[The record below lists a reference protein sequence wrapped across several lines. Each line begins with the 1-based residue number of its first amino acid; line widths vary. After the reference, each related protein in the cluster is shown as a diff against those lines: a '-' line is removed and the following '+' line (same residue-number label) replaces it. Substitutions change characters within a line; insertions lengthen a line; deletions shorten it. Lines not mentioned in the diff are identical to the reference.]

1 MNKITYTILT
11 KDGDDFKAFGFGGFD
26 LTEGK
31 TLAQS
36 LVEGA
41 SKEKARKLGFYA
53 ACVALVDLAKRAGY
67 AISSKIARAL
77 SDDKLANAVS
87 AYEVAA
93 DYYATEKRTLARL
106 AKTSERLHA
115 VRGFGGRVEEI
126 DARLTAHAEAIRTQQ
141 SVVASAKANADKA
154 RAEMLKEEER
164 VWSAL
169 RSDNDKKDNT
179 DNTEADNTGNTEA
192 DNTGNK

>member
-11 KDGDDFKAFGFGGFD
+11 KDGDDFKTFGFGGYD

-36 LVEGA
+36 LVDGA

-67 AISSKIARAL
+67 TISSKISRAL
-77 SDDKLANAVS
+77 SDEKLANAVS

-106 AKTSERLHA
+106 AKTSERLHTI
-115 VRGFGGRVEEI
+115 RGFGGRVEEI
-126 DARLTAHAEAIRTQQ
+126 DARLTAHAEAIREQQ
-141 SVVASAKANADKA
+141 WKVTAAKTELNSAREA
-154 RAEMLKEEER
+154 LLTEEER
-164 VWSAL
+164 VWDEL
-169 RSDNDKKDNT
+169 RSDSDNNNNNNDKTK
-179 DNTEADNTGNTEA
+179 
-192 DNTGNK
+192 

>member
-11 KDGDDFKAFGFGGFD
+11 KDGDDFKTFGFGGYD

-36 LVEGA
+36 LVDGA
-41 SKEKARKLGFYA
+41 SKEKARRLGFYA
-53 ACVALVDLAKRAGY
+53 ACIALVDLAKRAGY

-77 SDDKLANAVS
+77 SDDKLASAVS

-93 DYYATEKRTLARL
+93 DKYATEKRTLARL
-106 AKTSERLHA
+106 AKTSERLNA
-115 VRGFGGRVEEI
+115 VRGFGGRIEEI

-141 SVVASAKANADKA
+141 NVVANAKALADLA
-154 RAEMLKEEER
+154 RAEMLREEKR
-164 VWSAL
+164 VWLEL
-169 RSDNDKKDNT
+169 RSDNDKKEADNGNT
-179 DNTEADNTGNTEA
+179 DN
-192 DNTGNK
+192 GNK

>member
-11 KDGDDFKAFGFGGFD
+11 KDGDDFKTFGFGGYD

-36 LVEGA
+36 LVDGA
-41 SKEKARKLGFYA
+41 SKEKARKLGFFA

-67 AISSKIARAL
+67 AISSKISRAL
-77 SDDKLANAVS
+77 SDEALSEAVNT
-87 AYEVAA
+87 YEVAVER
-93 DYYATEKRTLARL
+93 YNTEKRTLARL
-106 AKTSERLHA
+106 AKTSERLHT

-141 SVVASAKANADKA
+141 SVVANAKAEADKG
-154 RAEMLKEEER
+154 RAAMLKEEER
-164 VWSAL
+164 VWNAL
-169 RSDNDKKDNT
+169 RSDNEKKDNK
-179 DNTEADNTGNTEA
+179 NNEQGTEKNS
-192 DNTGNK
+192 

>member
-11 KDGDDFKAFGFGGFD
+11 KDGDDFKTFGFGGYD

-36 LVEGA
+36 LVDVA

-67 AISSKIARAL
+67 AISSKISRAL
-77 SDDKLANAVS
+77 SDDKLATAVS

-93 DYYATEKRTLARL
+93 DSYATEKRTLARL

-126 DARLTAHAEAIRTQQ
+126 DARLTAHTAAIRTQQ
-141 SVVASAKANADKA
+141 SAVANAKANADKA

-164 VWSAL
+164 VWSEL
-169 RSDNDKKDNT
+169 RSDKDTKNDTKNDTK
-179 DNTEADNTGNTEA
+179 
-192 DNTGNK
+192 

>member
-11 KDGDDFKAFGFGGFD
+11 KDGDDFKTFGFGGYN

-36 LVEGA
+36 LVDGA

-53 ACVALVDLAKRAGY
+53 ACIALVDLAKRAGY
-67 AISSKIARAL
+67 ATSSKIARAL
-77 SDDKLANAVS
+77 SDETLANAVS

-93 DYYATEKRTLARL
+93 DNYATEKRTLARL
-106 AKTSERLHA
+106 AKTSERLHT

-126 DARLTAHAEAIRTQQ
+126 DARLTAHAEAVRTQQ
-141 SVVASAKANADKA
+141 DVVASAKANADKA

-164 VWSAL
+164 VWNAL
-169 RSDNDKKDNT
+169 RSDNEKKNNNEQTT
-179 DNTEADNTGNTEA
+179 DENASKNA
-192 DNTGNK
+192 

>member
-11 KDGDDFKAFGFGGFD
+11 KDGDDFKTFGFGGYD

-36 LVEGA
+36 LVDSA

-67 AISSKIARAL
+67 TISSKISRAL
-77 SDDKLANAVS
+77 SDDKLATAVS

-115 VRGFGGRVEEI
+115 VRGFGGHVEEI

-141 SVVASAKANADKA
+141 GVVASAKADADKA

-164 VWSAL
+164 VWTMI
-169 RSDNDKKDNT
+169 RSDSEKKNNNEQAT
-179 DNTEADNTGNTEA
+179 DEHTTENA
-192 DNTGNK
+192 

>member
-11 KDGDDFKAFGFGGFD
+11 KDGDNFKTFGFGGYD

-36 LVEGA
+36 LVDCA

-67 AISSKIARAL
+67 TISSKISRAL

-106 AKTSERLHA
+106 AKTSERLHT

-141 SVVASAKANADKA
+141 GAVASAKASADKA
-154 RAEMLKEEER
+154 RAEMLEEEER

-169 RSDNDKKDNT
+169 RSDNEKKDNNDT
-179 DNTEADNTGNTEA
+179 DTGNDTS
-192 DNTGNK
+192 NK

>member
-11 KDGDDFKAFGFGGFD
+11 KDGDDFKTFGFGGYD

-36 LVEGA
+36 LVDGA

-53 ACVALVDLAKRAGY
+53 ACVALVDFAKRAGY
-67 AISSKIARAL
+67 AISSKISRAL
-77 SDDKLANAVS
+77 SDEALANAVS

-126 DARLTAHAEAIRTQQ
+126 DARLTAHAQAMRTQQ
-141 SVVASAKANADKA
+141 SAVASAKANAEKA

-164 VWSAL
+164 VWAAL
-169 RSDNDKKDNT
+169 RSDNDKKDN
-179 DNTEADNTGNTEA
+179 NADNADNGNT
-192 DNTGNK
+192 NK